1 MSAASQGSGKASLCT
16 TKPTGFRIIF
26 FFFISQDHK
35 EDIKKMY
42 NPAKISSKRAPPVGP
57 NIQYRV
63 SVINT
68 AMHYINLQLISVF
81 IYYTLK
87 TREQNIQH
95 HLISTQ
101 IAVEFRCF
109 WEVIF
114 YTYPGTF
121 DQKGCCQP
129 LPPCCYVRHSTAVL

>member
-1 MSAASQGSGKASLCT
+1 
-16 TKPTGFRIIF
+16 
-26 FFFISQDHK
+26 
-35 EDIKKMY
+35 MY

-95 HLISTQ
+95 RSISTQ
-101 IAVEFRCF
+101 IAIKFRLF

-114 YTYPGTF
+114 TPIWGLLIRRGA
-121 DQKGCCQP
+121 DSPPP
-129 LPPCCYVRHSTAVL
+129 LFC